1 MPGSS
6 RGERRIP
13 PEYCEVGASGIG
25 SIRHAIMSPVVR
37 NSVVNVTVNVLSVPM
52 VLLAMTKSNLP
63 VRRDWCFGEIV
74 KYQSRLT
81 HKI

>member
-25 SIRHAIMSPVVR
+25 SARHAIMSPVVR
-37 NSVVNVTVNVLSVPM
+37 NSVVNVTVNVLFVPM
-52 VLLAMTKSNLP
+52 FPRPHVPPMIVSRP
-63 VRRDWCFGEIV
+63 HRRDIGTLA
-74 KYQSRLT
+74 RL
-81 HKI
+81 